1 MGWDGIG
8 LGGYRYSK
16 STFDACNIL
25 FYSFV
30 RFNRISNQ
38 HNFTLSIRPDFKTIV
53 HKISEEYFLQLV
65 PHLSCIL
72 CVAEIGIEMFSN
84 L

>member
-1 MGWDGIG
+1 MRWDGIG

-16 STFDACNIL
+16 SPFGANNII

-30 RFNRISNQ
+30 RFNRISNK

-53 HKISEEYFLQLV
+53 HKISEDNFFQLV
-65 PHLSCIL
+65 PPLSCIL
-72 CVAEIGIEMFSN
+72 CGAEIGIEMFSN